1 MSQYVV
7 GSVQTLL
14 PSLPAMHWVLTRLA
28 DPPLANIVTKVYVN
42 RLSLVNMSL
51 QIMANCGTGFNH

>member
-14 PSLPAMHWVLTRLA
+14 PSLPAMHWLLTRLV

-42 RLSLVNMSL
+42 RLSLVKRSL
-51 QIMANCGTGFNH
+51 QIMVNRTTGFNH